1 VSNEDIPYKI
11 AATYMEFSDTES
23 PDLSGILTEKTQ
35 TIQLGT
41 SEKVGLFI
49 ASISYFISAFTV
61 GFMLNAQLTGVM

>member
-1 VSNEDIPYKI
+1 MPT
-11 AATYMEFSDTES
+11 ADTVS
-23 PDLSGILTEKTQ
+23 PDLSSILTEKTQ

-61 GFMLNAQLTGVM
+61 GFMLNARLTGVM

>member
-1 VSNEDIPYKI
+1 LPFV
-11 AATYMEFSDTES
+11 DTVS
-23 PDLSGILTEKTQ
+23 PDLSSILTEKTQ

-61 GFMLNAQLTGVM
+61 GFMLNAKLTGVM

>member
-1 VSNEDIPYKI
+1 M
-11 AATYMEFSDTES
+11 T
-23 PDLSGILTEKTQ
+23 GILTEKTQ

-61 GFMLNAQLTGVM
+61 GFILNARLTGVMCVTRSHW